1 MTTIPPTNS
10 LSYLARKVI
19 CEALGSGDYVTALEN
34 AQTVLRW
41 QDCQS
46 NPDFQAQ
53 VVAIIGFCVPLAD
66 QQRRE
71 RVRAEEQQ
79 RRDRVRAEEQRRQE
93 QERETIR
100 KAEAKAK
107 ADILREQTISTFGPL
122 AQKYGAQPD
131 AVVDGSEPS
140 YLVVILQELEE
151 TGSLQ
156 EVYITWLIDHRFYLV
171 LANYHYSKYL
181 KDSDAWALAKS
192 GRYFR
197 QGGCPNII
205 LDHVSEDAVT
215 KIQDGRARSAVLTN
229 RGGAKRDLSDL
240 EGAKKDGLDAISVS
254 PQSFH
259 PHNLLGAIYYQTG
272 QPELGDQHFQKAV
285 SLGASLKQQEIEIRS
300 ALNMSTPEA
309 RQAVVEHLLR
319 KDPIKY
325 AWVNQYQNILLDPF

>member
-1 MTTIPPTNS
+1 MTTIPPTTE
-10 LSYLARKVI
+10 LSYLARKAI
-19 CEALGSGDYVTALEN
+19 CGALGSGDYVTALEN
-34 AQTVLRW
+34 AQAVLRW

-53 VVAIIGFCVPLAD
+53 VVAIIGLCVPLAD

-71 RVRAEEQQ
+71 RVRAEEQ
-79 RRDRVRAEEQRRQE
+79 RRQE

-100 KAEAKAK
+100 RAEAKAK
-107 ADILREQTISTFGPL
+107 AEILREQTIATFGPL
-122 AQKYGAQPD
+122 AQKYGAQPE

-151 TGSLQ
+151 TGNLQ
-156 EVYITWLIDHRFYLV
+156 EVCITWLLDHRFYLV
-171 LANYHYSKYL
+171 LANYYYSKYL
-181 KDSDAWALAKS
+181 KDSDAWALARS

-197 QGGCPNII
+197 QGGCPNVI

-215 KIQDGRARSAVLTN
+215 KIQDGRTRSAVLTN
-229 RGGAKRDLSDL
+229 RGGAKRDLNDL

-259 PHNLLGAIYYQTG
+259 PYNLLGAIYYQTG
-272 QPELGDQHFQKAV
+272 QPALGDQHFEKAV
-285 SLGASLKQQEIEIRS
+285 TLGASPRQQEIEIRS
-300 ALNMSTPEA
+300 ALKMSTPEA

-325 AWVNQYQNILLDPF
+325 AWVNQYQNIPSDPF